1 MIQDYNDAVF
11 LHDPGWLQC
20 FKIVAM
26 NHGCYIHCYNV
37 QNCDNDP
44 TWVKLSM
51 IDDKIFYCY

>member
-26 NHGCYIHCYNV
+26 NHGCYNV